1 MSALLFTFIVCN
13 IALVVIGI
21 VLILTYYTS
30 LRKSV
35 RTKKPFTNE
44 VVFGLFLGF
53 VATIVGA
60 ACLYPFLF

>member
-1 MSALLFTFIVCN
+1 MNAWLYVL
-13 IALVVIGI
+13 IALAIAQVVVGI
-21 VLILTYYTS
+21 VLILTYYPS